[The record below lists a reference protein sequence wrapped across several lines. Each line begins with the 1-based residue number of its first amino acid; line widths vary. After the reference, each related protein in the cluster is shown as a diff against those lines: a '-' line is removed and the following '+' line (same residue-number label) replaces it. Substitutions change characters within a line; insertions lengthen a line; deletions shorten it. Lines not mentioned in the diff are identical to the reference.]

1 MVSSLVAPLRKQGIT
16 TDVGCVQR
24 HGGSDWCDLDDSPVT
39 TRQGATGHAEAL
51 WEAKLQ
57 DFAGKLIYKEGRG
70 LGGPAFRRH
79 LKG

>member
-1 MVSSLVAPLRKQGIT
+1 MWAVCKGTAE
-16 TDVGCVQR
+16 
-24 HGGSDWCDLDDSPVT
+24 VT
-39 TRQGATGHAEAL
+39 GVVLMTALSTRQGATGHAEAL